1 MEGQVERL
9 ISCLALQEPRA
20 WRVRYC
26 TKQPILRVKQG
37 LLTKQ
42 GLLLEFFAL
51 CRDNI
56 RYEKSC
62 KIGSVL
68 SLGSPFGAVLWACE
82 RPGVQVFE

>member
-26 TKQPILRVKQG
+26 TKQPILRV
-37 LLTKQ
+37 KQ